1 MKKRAFMVIGILVLL
16 QAAAVELQAIPAFA
30 RKYQMTCKTCHAPF
44 PKLKP
49 YGDEFAANGFVI
61 KDKDA
66 PRYFVDTGDDFLS
79 LLRDVP
85 FALRLE
91 GFFTYNNS
99 DTKQWDFT
107 SPYVLK
113 LLSGGE
119 ITKNISY
126 FFYFFFS
133 EQGEVAGIEDA
144 FVIFNNLFG
153 SDLDFYIGQ
162 FQVSDPLFKRELRLT
177 FENYQIYSTKVGE
190 SKVDL
195 TYDRGVMLTYGF
207 PSGTDFAI
215 EVLNGTGIGEPN
227 PFRNFDDD
235 KYKNLFFRV
244 SQDLGD
250 YFRAG
255 GFSYFGKEVQE
266 GFANSLWM
274 LGADATITAKPFELN
289 FQYVERR
296 DDNPYFAVNDIV
308 PLKKVNTRGAFAEAI
323 FLPKGDDSKWY
334 MVGLYNWVNSDIDEL
349 DYSSATVHYG
359 RLLRRNIRATAELTY
374 VFDSIYKDHAR
385 LALGLITAF

>member
-1 MKKRAFMVIGILVLL
+1 MKKTTLVFVGILMLI
-16 QAAAVELQAIPAFA
+16 QATAVELQAIPAFA
-30 RKYQMTCKTCHAPF
+30 RKYQMTCKTCHSPF

-49 YGDEFAANGFVI
+49 YGNEFAANGFVI

-91 GFFTYNNS
+91 GFFAYNNS
-99 DTKQWDFT
+99 DSKQWDFT
-107 SPYVLK
+107 SPYLLK
-113 LLSGGE
+113 FLSGGE

-144 FVIFNNLFG
+144 FVMFNDIFG

-162 FQVSDPLFKRELRLT
+162 FQVSDPLFKREIRLT

-207 PSGTDFAI
+207 PSGTDFTI
-215 EVLNGTGIGEPN
+215 EVLNGTGIGEAN
-227 PFRNFDDD
+227 VFRNFDND
-235 KYKNLFFRV
+235 KYKNFVFRV

-250 YFRAG
+250 YFRVG
-255 GFSYFGKEVQE
+255 GLSYLGKEEQE
-266 GFANSLWM
+266 GIGNSLWM

-289 FQYVERR
+289 LQYVERR
-296 DDNPYFAVNDIV
+296 DDNPFFIADFNE
-308 PLKKVNTRGAFAEAI
+308 LTKTRGGFGELI
-323 FLPKGDDSKWY
+323 YLPKGDDSKWY
-334 MVGLYNWVNSDIDEL
+334 LAGLYNWVNSQIDEL
-349 DYSSATVHYG
+349 DYSSVTVHYG

-385 LALGLITAF
+385 LAFGLVTAF

>member
-1 MKKRAFMVIGILVLL
+1 MKKTALIVIGILVLL
-16 QAAAVELQAIPAFA
+16 QAAAIELQAIPAFA

-44 PKLKP
+44 PKLKS

-144 FVIFNNLFG
+144 FVMFNNLFG

-227 PFRNFDDD
+227 PFRNFDND

-250 YFRAG
+250 YFRVG
-255 GFSYFGKEVQE
+255 GFSYLGKEVQE

-296 DDNPYFAVNDIV
+296 DDNPYFAFNDLV
-308 PLKKVNTRGAFAEAI
+308 PLKKINTRGAFAEAI

-385 LALGLITAF
+385 LAFGLVTAF

>member
-1 MKKRAFMVIGILVLL
+1 MKKTALTVIGILVLL

-255 GFSYFGKEVQE
+255 GFSYLGKEEQE

-296 DDNPYFAVNDIV
+296 DDNPYFAVNDLV
-308 PLKKVNTRGAFAEAI
+308 LLKKVNTRGAFAEAI

-385 LALGLITAF
+385 LAFGLVTAF